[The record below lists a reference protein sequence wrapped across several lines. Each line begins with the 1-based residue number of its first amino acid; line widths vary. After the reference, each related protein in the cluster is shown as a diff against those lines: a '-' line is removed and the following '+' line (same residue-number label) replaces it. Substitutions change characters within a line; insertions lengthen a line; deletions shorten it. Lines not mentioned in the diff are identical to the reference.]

1 MPVLFLNRNFKW
13 YFRKY
18 NNVYIIMFKFIGFIL
33 FWLSF
38 GFCTKSTGTGIV
50 TGAEQPAKYLSLIQN
65 KRVGLVVN
73 NTSMVE
79 NLHLVDFL
87 LTKNVQV
94 EKIFAPEHG
103 FRGDASA
110 GEEIKDGIDIKTGIS
125 VISLYGKTQKPTAAH
140 LKDIDIMI
148 FDIQDVGCRFYTY
161 ISTLH
166 LVIEACAE
174 NNLQLI
180 VLDRPNPNGDYVAGP
195 VLKPGF
201 ESFVGMDPIPVVH
214 GCTVGELANM
224 INGENWHKASRCCNL
239 FVVAVQNYTHSTK
252 YELPVRPSPNLPNY
266 LSVRLYPSLCFFE
279 ATSVSVGRGT
289 DFPFQVLGGLNKNLG
304 DFKFTPKSIPN
315 VAVHPINEGKVCYGV
330 DLRTLQNIPNFTL
343 KYFID
348 FYNKYDSEKDFLTR
362 ESWFNT
368 LAGTDELLTLI
379 RSGKNETEIMSQFT
393 PDLVKYKAMRKKYLL
408 YPDFE

>member
-1 MPVLFLNRNFKW
+1 
-13 YFRKY
+13 
-18 NNVYIIMFKFIGFIL
+18 MFKLMFFIFFVFVLGIGFNSPANEI
-33 FWLSF
+33 
-38 GFCTKSTGTGIV
+38 I
-50 TGAEQPAKYLSLIQN
+50 TGAEQAEKYLPLIQYKN
-65 KRVGLVVN
+65 VGLVVN
-73 NTSMVE
+73 NTSLVKDI
-79 NLHLVDFL
+79 HLVDFL
-87 LTKNVQV
+87 LSRNIKV

-103 FRGDASA
+103 FRGDFSA
-110 GEEIKDGIDIKTGIS
+110 GEEIKDGVDPKTGIS
-125 VISLYGKTQKPTAAH
+125 VISLYGKTKKPTSAM
-140 LKDIDIMI
+140 LKGLDIMV

-174 NNLQLI
+174 NNIQLI

-214 GCTVGELANM
+214 GCTVGEMANM
-224 INGENWHKASRCCNL
+224 INGEKWQKANKNCDL
-239 FVVAVQNYTHSTK
+239 TVIPVENYTHSTK

-279 ATSVSVGRGT
+279 ATSVSIGRGT
-289 DFPFQVLGGLNKNLG
+289 DFPFQVVGGLNKKLG
-304 DFKFTPKSIPN
+304 NFKFSPVSIPG
-315 VAVHPINEGKVCYGV
+315 VADHPLNEGKDCFGV
-330 DLRTLQNIPNFTL
+330 DLRTLETIPNFTL

-348 FYNKYDSEKDFLTR
+348 FYSKYEKESDFLVR

-368 LAGTDELLTLI
+368 LAGTDELLALI
-379 RSGKNETEIMSQFT
+379 RSGKSEAEIFDWLK
-393 PDLVKYKAMRKKYLL
+393 PDLEKYKLIRKKYLL

>member
-1 MPVLFLNRNFKW
+1 MFNIIEIVLFWISMGICQNSPGNE
-13 YFRKY
+13 
-18 NNVYIIMFKFIGFIL
+18 
-33 FWLSF
+33 
-38 GFCTKSTGTGIV
+38 IV
-50 TGAEQPAKYLSLIQN
+50 TGAEQADKYLPLIQN
-65 KRVGLVVN
+65 KKVGLVVN
-73 NTSMVE
+73 NTSLV
-79 NLHLVDFL
+79 NNVHLVDFL
-87 LTKNVQV
+87 LTKNIDV

-110 GEEIKDGIDIKTGIS
+110 GEEFKDGVDSKTGIS
-125 VISLYGKTQKPTAAH
+125 VISLYGKTKKPTPAQ
-140 LKDIDIMI
+140 LKDLDILI

-174 NNLQLI
+174 NNMQLI
-180 VLDRPNPNGDYVAGP
+180 VLDRPNPNGDYIAGP

-214 GCTVGELANM
+214 GCTVGELAIM
-224 INGENWHKASRCCNL
+224 INGEKWQKANKNCDL
-239 FVVAVQNYTHSTK
+239 TVIPVQNYTHSSK

-279 ATSVSVGRGT
+279 ATNVSVGRGT

-304 DFKFTPKSIPN
+304 NFKFTPKSIPG
-315 VAVHPINEGKVCYGV
+315 VAVNPPNEGKECFGI
-330 DLRTLQNIPNFTL
+330 DLRTLKTVPNFTL

-348 FYNKYDSEKDFLTR
+348 FYNKYEKENDFLIR
-362 ESWFNT
+362 ETWFNT
-368 LAGTDELLTLI
+368 LAGTDELLKLI
-379 RSGKNETEIMSQFT
+379 RSGKSETEIMALLK
-393 PDLVKYKAMRKKYLL
+393 PELENYKLIRKKYLL